1 MASSTTSVITRARRV
16 NLAKITRGAVTS
28 IPKITH
34 IAFGDQGVGED
45 GQPLTPSETQTALNH
60 EVGRYEIDSV
70 TNPVDTTNR
79 YAVTIP
85 EADLVGKSISE
96 MALIDA
102 DGVFAEV
109 KNFLPKGK
117 DEDVSFTFTFDDE
130 F

>member
-34 IAFGDQGVGED
+34 IAFGDQGVDED
-45 GQPLTPSETQTALNH
+45 GQPLTPSETQTELNH